1 MTTVE
6 KPFELFARSILLQY
20 MQDFHSTYRLS
31 TDSDVTMDI
40 NTIERRLK
48 GEGFKFALVTLKEI
62 SDALLE
68 GLEIGTLPLAKSFK
82 TLRDSRIPVLFRTYW
97 TCIFHL
103 DGTRRVI
110 EDNTPEAF
118 ASIMAAKFLYQIGNF
133 FPKMDLPYPEEVTA
147 PFIQKFVETDRDLGY
162 QYDPFVH
169 HLLSRAANVAG
180 KIIDHWDL
188 SDLTPRHGPGAVFGG
203 QRQEE
208 KWDFTTIFLDMDTEY
223 DSMTYFYASPRHLI
237 DRLNEHSNL
246 KWADHSV
253 SKFMLV
259 PKTVQKPRGICIEPL
274 EKQFIQQGQMSRMV
288 QSMQTPGQISFN
300 HVNFANQQINR
311 ELALHASS
319 GMLDFATID
328 LSDASDTVS
337 MQIVRDIF
345 RNHGKLFAQICATR
359 STHVL
364 LPDGR
369 KIKLNKFAP
378 MGSSVCFPMEAL
390 VFYSVCVAAISI
402 AADDE
407 CWLKHAQRV
416 YVYGDDIL
424 VPCEYVEKCI
434 LALEMVGFKVNT
446 SKSYWKGNFR
456 ESCGMHAYKGVDI
469 TPTRVSKLPPV
480 TPHDGSK
487 ISSWLS
493 YARAFDRQGFSRT
506 AELIYTMI
514 EKLLKR
520 KLPFCTDSSGV
531 LGRYCDNELVAVHLN
546 SFQRIKRRWS
556 KDLQTWV
563 YLVPKLIGRQRDC
576 KYSDEWDRLLSNLLT
591 SNPDLDPSKT
601 VLRDSVKIH
610 WIWTPM
616 G

>member
-1 MTTVE
+1 MTVE
-6 KPFELFARSILLQY
+6 KPFELYARSILLQF
-20 MQDFHSTYRLS
+20 MQDFHSTYHLS
-31 TDSDVTMDI
+31 TTYGTEMDI
-40 NTIERRLK
+40 KTIERRLK
-48 GEGFKFALVTLKEI
+48 GEGFKFALVTLKEV

-68 GLEIGTLPLAKSFK
+68 GLELGVLPLTKSFRLSPD
-82 TLRDSRIPVLFRTYW
+82 TRLPLLFVEYW
-97 TCIFHL
+97 ARLFNE
-103 DGTRRVI
+103 DGTIRVI
-110 EDNTPEAF
+110 ENNTPEAF
-118 ASIMAAKFLYQIGNF
+118 NSIMAAKFLYQIGNF
-133 FPKMDLPYPEEVTA
+133 FTKMDLPYPEEVTA
-147 PFIQKFVETDRDLGY
+147 PFIQKFVDTDRELGY
-162 QYDPFVH
+162 QYDTYTH
-169 HLLSRAANVAG
+169 QLLSRAANVAG
-180 KIIDHWDL
+180 RIIDDWDL
-188 SDLTPRHGPGAVFGG
+188 SDLQPRHGPGAVFGG

-208 KWDFTTIFLDMDTEY
+208 KWDFTTIFLDMDAEY
-223 DSMTYFYASPRHLI
+223 DSMSYLYASPRHLI
-237 DRLNEHSNL
+237 DRLDEHAKLKWEEHST
-246 KWADHSV
+246 

-259 PKTVQKPRGICIEPL
+259 PKTVTKPRGICIEPV
-274 EKQFIQQGQMSRMV
+274 EKQFIQQGQLARMV
-288 QSMQTPGQISFN
+288 SSMQKPGQLTYN

-337 MQIVRDIF
+337 LQIVRDLF
-345 RNHGKLFAQICATR
+345 RNHANLYRQICSTR

-402 AADDE
+402 AADTE

-416 YVYGDDIL
+416 YVYGDDIII
-424 VPCEYVEKCI
+424 PCEFVDACI
-434 LALEMVGFKVNT
+434 LALETVGFKVNT
-446 SKSYWKGNFR
+446 SKSYWRGNFR
-456 ESCGMHAYKGVDI
+456 ESCGLHAYKGVDI
-469 TPTRVSKLPPV
+469 TPIRVSKLPPG
-480 TPHDGSK
+480 TPNDGSR

-506 AELIYTMI
+506 AELIYDMI
-514 EKLLKR
+514 ENLLRR
-520 KLPFCTDSSGV
+520 KLPYCTDQSGV
-531 LGRYCDNELVAVHLN
+531 LGRYCDNDTVAVHMN

-556 KDLQTWV
+556 KDLHTWV
-563 YLVPKLIGRQRDC
+563 YLVPKLIGRHRDC